1 VNAQA
6 RVTPGTVSPTVT
18 IVIWIVVAIAAL
30 VLLVVVLIIVAI
42 LIKYWTVLRKR
53 AAQTSDRTMTLR
65 AQQGTQEPS
74 TTPSYALQQPHHTF
88 HSLSSEAT
96 HTLENS
102 VLHSTAPHPLDSE
115 LQNASPPTYSASSQY
130 PVYIDKGLQ
139 SQSTSSGDE
148 ELPPPYIP

>member
-6 RVTPGTVSPTVT
+6 TRVTPGAVTPTVT
-18 IVIWIVVAIAAL
+18 IIVWIVVAFAAL

-53 AAQTSDRTMTLR
+53 AAQRAMTLR
-65 AQQGTQEPS
+65 AQRGIQEPNS
-74 TTPSYALQQPHHTF
+74 TAQSCAFQQPHHI

-102 VLHSTAPHPLDSE
+102 VLHPTASTNLTQNFKTHPHQLILLP
-115 LQNASPPTYSASSQY
+115 ASIQC
-130 PVYIDKGLQ
+130 I
-139 SQSTSSGDE
+139 
-148 ELPPPYIP
+148 

>member
-1 VNAQA
+1 MNAQA
-6 RVTPGTVSPTVT
+6 RPTVT
-18 IVIWIVVAIAAL
+18 IIVWIVVAIAAL
-30 VLLVVVLIIVAI
+30 VLLLVVLIIVAI

-53 AAQTSDRTMTLR
+53 AAQRAMTLR
-65 AQQGTQEPS
+65 AQRGIQEPS
-74 TTPSYALQQPHHTF
+74 TAQSCAFQQPHHI

-102 VLHSTAPHPLDSE
+102 VLHSTAPRPLDSE
-115 LQNASPPTYSASSQY
+115 LQNTSPPTYSASSQY

-139 SQSTSSGDE
+139 SQSTSPGDE